1 MDARRRAAA
10 DAVSRRNAAYPAG
23 GDVLDTVFNRILLA
37 SSVCPSSA
45 VPVRESAILV
55 WLDPPQQV
63 RHLIVCLG
71 NVAVTFPT
79 KPKLVGDLPVISE
92 ILVQPLPFI
101 ELCFYVPMV
110 FC

>member
-45 VPVRESAILV
+45 VSVWESAV
-55 WLDPPQQV
+55 FVRLDPPQHFGNIHTWLSNNWLEHQFWQKSFWKQNPGGV
-63 RHLIVCLG
+63 GRHY
-71 NVAVTFPT
+71 
-79 KPKLVGDLPVISE
+79 SW
-92 ILVQPLPFI
+92 
-101 ELCFYVPMV
+101 
-110 FC
+110 